1 MNSDSRITFV
11 SVGWTSTRGTDM
23 TIGLALLAKHCRP
36 ERVEELIEDL
46 TLMCEEVEAGC
57 RPEDAGRVLSV
68 IQGFK

>member
-1 MNSDSRITFV
+1 
-11 SVGWTSTRGTDM
+11 M